1 MPALDKAKIARSF
14 SRAANSYDSAAYF
27 QRDMGL
33 ELVSMLPAGTD
44 VDANFCCLDL
54 GCGTGFFHRHLTSLY
69 DGIDYLGVD
78 IAEGMLQ
85 FFKKSRNDK
94 GSSLHTSA
102 SINLSRKNR
111 PNNFLLCADAENLSI
126 KNDAVDIIFSNM
138 AVQWSENLPVL
149 FAELKRILKP
159 GGIIGLT
166 TLGPKTLMELKQS
179 WQQVDGHVHVNHF
192 FPLERWVEAIDDSGL
207 TIETQRVLMPQLQ
220 FDSVRQLLKEL
231 KLIGAHNVN
240 KGQPQGL
247 LGKKYLR
254 ELYLAYEAFKIN
266 DYFPASYEVYFF
278 VIKNN
283 DSENISTSRID

>member
-1 MPALDKAKIARSF
+1 MPALDKEKIARSF

-94 GSSLHTSA
+94 RSSLHTSA
-102 SINLSRKNR
+102 SINSSRKNR
-111 PNNFLLCADAENLSI
+111 TNDFLLCADAENLSI

-149 FAELKRILKP
+149 FAELKRILRP

-283 DSENISTSRID
+283 DSENISTSIID

>member
-1 MPALDKAKIARSF
+1 MPALDKEKIARSF

-33 ELVSMLPAGTD
+33 ELVSMLPVGKD
-44 VDANFCCLDL
+44 ISANFCCLDL

-69 DGIDYLGVD
+69 GGIDYLGID

-85 FFKKSRNDK
+85 FFKNSLNDK
-94 GSSLHTSA
+94 RSSHHVSA
-102 SINLSRKNR
+102 SINPSRENR
-111 PNNFLLCADAENLSI
+111 SNNFLLCADAENLSI

-138 AVQWSENLPVL
+138 VVQWSENLPAL

-179 WQQVDGHVHVNHF
+179 WQQVDGHVHVNNF
-192 FPLERWVEAIDDSGL
+192 FPLEWWVKAIVDSGL
-207 TIETQRVLMPQLQ
+207 TIEAQSVLMPQLQ

-247 LGKKYLR
+247 LGKKYLS

-266 DYFPASYEVYFF
+266 NYFPASYEVYFF

-283 DSENISTSRID
+283 VSKNMLT